1 MSTSAAGGLIVL
13 LILLYM
19 ILIGL
24 AVVEIIAW
32 CKLFRK
38 AGIHP
43 GKFFIPVYGQ
53 YLAYKMADCA
63 KLYFV
68 QLGIS
73 AVYSV
78 VGIILS
84 FNINTTSRV
93 LTSSGRYRYVS
104 STNEGALTAY
114 VIVMVIFIIAILV
127 ISIIYNIRLG
137 RVFGKSGGF
146 LVGMVLLTPIF
157 QCILGFGDAEY
168 QGVKGDYVPG
178 GQGQGYEP
186 DWRQTDAEKTYTEQG
201 SFPLRPAPAE
211 NEPEEEKTGEQE
223 EADASAPAEHMEG
236 ETWTCPACGNVNRS
250 TARFCPTCGYQR

>member
-1 MSTSAAGGLIVL
+1 MSANAVGGLVVL
-13 LILLYM
+13 LILLYLV
-19 ILIGL
+19 LIGFV
-24 AVVEIIAW
+24 VVEIIAW

-53 YLAYKMADCA
+53 YLAYKMAGCA

-73 AVYSV
+73 AVYGI
-78 VGIILS
+78 VGIIMS
-84 FNINTTSRV
+84 FNLNTTRRV
-93 LTSSGRYRYVS
+93 LTANGKYRYVT

-114 VIVMVIFIIAILV
+114 IVVAVIFIIATLV

-137 RVFGKSGGF
+137 RAFGKSGGF

-168 QGVKGDYVPG
+168 QGVKGDY
-178 GQGQGYEP
+178 
-186 DWRQTDAEKTYTEQG
+186 
-201 SFPLRPAPAE
+201 APAGRE
-211 NEPEEEKTGEQE
+211 TCDPEQQYAQQPYESPESTPEQQPEAADDWPKATEPGPN
-223 EADASAPAEHMEG
+223 D
-236 ETWTCPACGNVNRS
+236 TWICPACGNVNRAD
-250 TARFCPTCGYQR
+250 ARFCPICGHQR